1 MSCIPRLV
9 SLIPR
14 LSEPSSYYILK
25 NEHWSVKAALL
36 SGSVRMLQV
45 LYSMCVTNDTIVQ
58 NVFLTS
64 FAGYVALNPTN
75 QKKLLQR
82 LLPTLLQMTYMCVH
96 TLMNTKVLEL
106 PLEAFWYSSGNGFRS
121 VASSTYSGTVAEMV
135 FEVWHLAHILV
146 Q

>member
-1 MSCIPRLV
+1 MSCIPRLVSLIPRLVSLIPTLVSLIPRPV

-14 LSEPSSYYILK
+14 LSEPSSYYIIK

-64 FAGYVALNPTN
+64 FA
-75 QKKLLQR
+75 
-82 LLPTLLQMTYMCVH
+82 
-96 TLMNTKVLEL
+96 
-106 PLEAFWYSSGNGFRS
+106 
-121 VASSTYSGTVAEMV
+121 AE
-135 FEVWHLAHILV
+135 EVGHG
-146 Q
+146 